1 MLICLEV
8 KSRLLI
14 ALGGPAAAAAEVTVW
29 TAICWNIST
38 GKSDKDFGGRT
49 SQQDSACGSEAT
61 MVGGLGGEEERKKKD
76 GLDYDC
82 PVGIYSGR
90 GGRRSETL
98 EGGVAPEKW

>member
-1 MLICLEV
+1 
-8 KSRLLI
+8 
-14 ALGGPAAAAAEVTVW
+14 
-29 TAICWNIST
+29 
-38 GKSDKDFGGRT
+38 
-49 SQQDSACGSEAT
+49 

-76 GLDYDC
+76 GLDYDY